1 MFNRETTVRY
11 VIHSEGYPLSTY
23 LVIEATEADITR
35 VDLYAD
41 GNLQMMIAED
51 IDFDRLP
58 EETRQNI
65 HHALHAR
72 ACAQRDG
79 EDWNRRV
86 SRFQTWL
93 AS

>member
-58 EETRQNI
+58 
-65 HHALHAR
+65 
-72 ACAQRDG
+72 DG
-79 EDWNRRV
+79 YGIRLAIRRHG
-86 SRFQTWL
+86 SQIRREC
-93 AS
+93 

>member
-1 MFNRETTVRY
+1 MRY
-11 VIHSEGYPLSTY
+11 VIRSEGYPLSTY
-23 LVIEATEADITR
+23 LVIEATEAEITR

-51 IDFDRLP
+51 VDFDRLP

-72 ACAQRDG
+72 VCTERDLKSWD
-79 EDWNRRV
+79 ERM
-86 SRFQTWL
+86 SRFQRWL